1 MPTELIYMP
10 TFRSRQQE
18 NIVLRSFNFKDSMYP
33 LVEIVKEHDRKRP
46 EATQQ
51 SFQEI
56 YLDLLGGINTNKVF
70 VDIPV
75 YLKERASVK
84 DEVLEFSRKV
94 GSNIDKRIEAMVSLR
109 GLNQRIIPVIS
120 SYAIRTGEADS
131 VRTQATALRPIFTSL
146 AYRILY
152 SHFHEDWREVSAVAT
167 ENDFIILDL
176 DTIAPYPSPPLKPII
191 AAWSGFT
198 RCPKIVLRSAINSD
212 VQNVNL
218 HHKEIV
224 FDADNGLLDQ
234 YRISFKAN
242 CFGDYA
248 GIKKDDLTSGGTV
261 SPGFLFY
268 NAVSNEFVGFRGKG
282 GPKEDKFLADF
293 ETVIVPD
300 VINSAAALAMRDS
313 GLPYLNEHNVGWQTL
328 LRIQRGEESGKSQA
342 KFKKIAMDHYLH
354 CMKTKIANGQ
364 LTLG

>member
-1 MPTELIYMP
+1 MP

-18 NIVLRSFNFKDSMYP
+18 NVVLNSFNFKSNMYP
-33 LVEIVKEHDRKRP
+33 LVEIIKEHDRKRQ
-46 EATQQ
+46 ETVQQ
-51 SFQEI
+51 SFQDI
-56 YLDLLGGINTNKVF
+56 YSKLLGGINANRTF

-75 YLKERASVK
+75 YLKERASTK

-94 GSNIDKRIEAMVSLR
+94 GSNIDNRTEALLSL
-109 GLNQRIIPVIS
+109 GASSQRIIPVVS
-120 SYAIRTGEADS
+120 SYANRTAEVDS
-131 VRTQATALRPIFTSL
+131 VKKQVDALRPTFKSI

-152 SHFHEDWREVSAVAT
+152 NHFEEDWREVSVLAT
-167 ENDFIILDL
+167 VDDFVILDL
-176 DTIAPYPSPPLKPII
+176 DTIAPYPSPTLKKII
-191 AAWSGFT
+191 TVWSALT
-198 RCPKIVLRSAINSD
+198 VCPKIVLRSAINSD

-218 HHKEIV
+218 QHKEVV

-234 YRISFKAN
+234 YKISFKAN
-242 CFGDYA
+242 SFGDYV
-248 GIKKDDLTSGGTV
+248 GIKKDDLTSGGTI

-300 VINSAAALAMRDS
+300 VINSDAAREMRDS
-313 GLPYLNEHNVGWQTL
+313 GLPYLSDQNTGWQTL
-328 LRIQRGEESGKSQA
+328 LKINRGEESGKSQA

-354 CMKTKIANGQ
+354 CMRTKIDHGLLASS
-364 LTLG
+364 

>member
-1 MPTELIYMP
+1 MP

-18 NIVLRSFNFKDSMYP
+18 NIVLRAFNFKENMYP
-33 LVEIVKEHDRKRP
+33 LVEIVKEHDRKRS
-46 EATQQ
+46 EETQQ
-51 SFQEI
+51 TFQQIHVE
-56 YLDLLGGINTNKVF
+56 LLRAISANKIF

-84 DEVLEFSRKV
+84 DEVIEFSRKV
-94 GSNIDKRIEAMVSLR
+94 ASNIDKRNEAMLSLR
-109 GLNQRIIPVIS
+109 ALSASIIPVIS
-120 SYAIRTGEADS
+120 SYANRTGEADS
-131 VRTQATALRPIFTSL
+131 IGKQVNTLRPTFNSIAF
-146 AYRILY
+146 RILY
-152 SHFHEDWREVSAVAT
+152 NHFIEDWKEILPVVT

-176 DTIAPYPSPPLKPII
+176 DTIPPYPSPPLKPII
-191 AAWSGFT
+191 TLWSTFT

-212 VQNVNL
+212 VQNVNIQ
-218 HHKEIV
+218 HKEIV
-224 FDADNGLLDQ
+224 FDADNGLMDQ
-234 YRISFKAN
+234 YKMSFKAN

-268 NAVSNEFVGFRGKG
+268 NAVTNEFVGFRGKG

-300 VINSAAALAMRDS
+300 VINSDAKRAMEES
-313 GLPYLNEHNVGWQTL
+313 GLPYLSDQNIGWQTL
-328 LRIQRGEESGKSQA
+328 LRISRGEESGKSQA

-354 CMKTKIANGQ
+354 CVKTKIAAGI